1 MLTPEQIIESEYLE
15 SRCSLLEIAAMLDRY
30 YLAIERDSKITD
42 NNEKVYC
49 LREALALLAQEGN
62 SIERAEQ
69 LLHLFATV

>member
-30 YLAIERDSKITD
+30 YLAIERGSKIAD
-42 NNEKVYC
+42 NDEKLNC

-62 SIERAEQ
+62 STERAEQ

>member
-42 NNEKVYC
+42 SNEKVNC

-62 SIERAEQ
+62 STERAEQ